1 MILIATIYIYQYELK
16 IIDFYINNYS
26 ICSQVDEN
34 GGPFNLE
41 LSCSFQP
48 CEERLIVKSPMV
60 FICKKKNL
68 LLVVIYKLDL
78 KSGKKTR

>member
-41 LSCSFQP
+41 LSCSFQ
-48 CEERLIVKSPMV
+48 LVK
-60 FICKKKNL
+60 K
-68 LLVVIYKLDL
+68 
-78 KSGKKTR
+78 G

>member
-60 FICKKKNL
+60 FICKKKT
-68 LLVVIYKLDL
+68 YF
-78 KSGKKTR
+78 